1 MPKTKLTIP
10 EQIQDMTNK
19 GITFKYN
26 DNDSVIEFLKHNSFL
41 T

>member
-26 DNDSVIEFLKHNSFL
+26 DNVHIPLQRETNSA
-41 T
+41 